1 MIFFTDSAAFG
12 GHGSGLRSRQAGF
25 KAENARHSG
34 LADRRD
40 GAGAPCAE
48 PAGPADAGRGL
59 VRQCGTPFGVRCG
72 PDDRHRAAVEKAAQC
87 RAADP
92 GHHRDRIAGHLC
104 SGQPG
109 VCLRVP
115 HHGRAG
121 LSGVFVRRHRAGH
134 SARALAFHCERA
146 EDQRPGDPHPHAH
159 GRAG

>member
-1 MIFFTDSAAFG
+1 MIFTDSAAFG

-72 PDDRHRAAVEKAAQC
+72 PDNRHRAAVEKLRSAGRQILVTTVTESLGTFAVVSLVFAC
-87 RAADP
+87 VF
-92 GHHRDRIAGHLC
+92 RIT
-104 SGQPG
+104 G
-109 VCLRVP
+109 VPVY
-115 HHGRAG
+115 
-121 LSGVFVRRHRAGH
+121 
-134 SARALAFHCERA
+134 LAFCSA
-146 EDQRPGDPHPHAH
+146 ASCWPQRPRPRFPL
-159 GRAG
+159 

>member
-1 MIFFTDSAAFG
+1 MIFYRFCGFLAVMVLAFG
-12 GHGSGLRSRQAGF
+12 AG
-25 KAENARHSG
+25 K
-34 LADRRD
+34 LASKLKMPVILGWLIRRD

-72 PDDRHRAAVEKAAQC
+72 PDNRHRAAVEKAAQC

-121 LSGVFVRRHRAGH
+121 LSGVFVPAA
-134 SARALAFHCERA
+134 SCWP
-146 EDQRPGDPHPHAH
+146 QRPRPRFPL
-159 GRAG
+159 